1 MSRYVVRICIIQC
14 KRVGGL
20 HDFEKYELAT
30 PNCDRDVATAAWVI
44 KCLANPQ
51 SDGAEYVLNAIMERR
66 NQLNGS

>member
-1 MSRYVVRICIIQC
+1 MDIMQYCTRIITG
-14 KRVGGL
+14 VGGL

-30 PNCDRDVATAAWVI
+30 PNCYRDVATAAWVI